1 MVEENYTSEGNIVS
15 QNNSGFKK
23 LLTVKAVFIVSIILI
38 IANLVYID
46 ILTFRNPKPTVVNK
60 AIPTSTPAV
69 IKSQESTQIIESLC
83 PTSCISQ
90 IYEATS
96 SFKLTD
102 AATTADT
109 TPVPIQ
115 TNQVSSVKE
124 FFIPF
129 GSGSSSA
136 GDWQD
141 VFGLQASID
150 STNYQQIK
158 SVTFEASVRIPTGN
172 EVAYVRL
179 FNVTDKHPVWFSEVS
194 LEGGTPK
201 LLVSKPITL
210 DTGSKVYQVQMKTS
224 LKFQAILDQARLH
237 IITH

>member
-1 MVEENYTSEGNIVS
+1 MEEENYTSEGNIAN
-15 QNNSGFKK
+15 QNNSGFKNF
-23 LLTVKAVFIVSIILI
+23 LSVKSVFIVSTILI

-46 ILTFRNPKPTVVNK
+46 ILTFRNPKPTV
-60 AIPTSTPAV
+60 
-69 IKSQESTQIIESLC
+69 IEKVTNITKPSDPSELRTANPIDQLC

-96 SFKLTD
+96 SFKLTNAD
-102 AATTADT
+102 TTPVT

-136 GDWQD
+136 DDWQD

-158 SVTFEASVRIPTGN
+158 SVTFEASIRIPTGN
-172 EVAYVRL
+172 EIAYVRL
-179 FNVTDKHPVWFSEVS
+179 FNVTDKHPVWSSEVS

-201 LLVSKPITL
+201 LLVSKPIAL
-210 DTGSKVYQVQMKTS
+210 DTGNKVYQVQMKTS
-224 LKFQAILDQARLH
+224 LKFQAILDQARLR
-237 IITH
+237 IITY